1 MTQLFTG
8 APIWVWPLLAVLIFV
23 GLRARHER
31 TVPVVLL
38 YGLPALGILAL
49 RSTVALAAGAAI
61 WGVFVLAYGAGIW
74 GGYVLQK
81 RWLLGREGNKAQL
94 AGEGLTLLVM
104 MVIFWANFVGGVLQ
118 AVAPEVYSNT
128 IFHIVFVAL
137 IAVAGGSFSGRASRV
152 WKGVA

>member
-8 APIWVWPLLAVLIFV
+8 APIWVWPLLAVLVIV
-23 GLRARHER
+23 GMRARHER

-49 RSTVALAAGAAI
+49 RSTAVLPAGAAI
-61 WGVFVLAYGAGIW
+61 WCIFVLAYAAGIW
-74 GGYVLQK
+74 GGYALQK
-81 RWLLGREGNKAQL
+81 RWLLGRKGKRAQL

-118 AVAPEVYSNT
+118 AVAPEVYTNT

-137 IAVAGGSFSGRASRV
+137 IAVGGGSFSGRALRV